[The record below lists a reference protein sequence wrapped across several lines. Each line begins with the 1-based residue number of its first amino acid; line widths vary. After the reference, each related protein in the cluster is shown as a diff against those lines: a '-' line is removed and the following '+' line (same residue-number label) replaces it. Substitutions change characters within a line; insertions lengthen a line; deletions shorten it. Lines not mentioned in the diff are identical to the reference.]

1 MSLRT
6 VGFTPMCPRNTCDEA
21 EIGADG
27 HCYVTGRRRLWRH
40 NRKELHMYARFTTIQ
55 GKPEKIEDA
64 IRVVENDV
72 IPASKVLP
80 GFKNGYWYADRK
92 SGKLLSLT

>member
-1 MSLRT
+1 
-6 VGFTPMCPRNTCDEA
+6 
-21 EIGADG
+21 
-27 HCYVTGRRRLWRH
+27 
-40 NRKELHMYARFTTIQ
+40 MYARFTTIQ

-92 SGKLLSLT
+92 SGKMLSLTLFETEQDLEKSEDAASQLRKNATEKLGFEIKNVERFEVVAHV